1 MNGDSLAK
9 YCDFLIHW
17 IKMQIIAS
25 EDRQMVEMQDFRIYA
40 KKSGLI
46 DFIVSWDFTDN
57 LIRLDC
63 KASELV
69 IKINK
74 QVEWLLL
81 LLRLQW
87 IHLAGTVKCKY
98 SWTSTHWV
106 NLAATF
112 LRKHF
117 NWVELLKEP

>member
-9 YCDFLIHW
+9 YFDFLIHW

-46 DFIVSWDFTDN
+46 DFILSWDFTDN

-87 IHLAGTVKCKY
+87 IH
-98 SWTSTHWV
+98 
-106 NLAATF
+106 
-112 LRKHF
+112 RP
-117 NWVELLKEP
+117 EPLSANIHEHRHIESI